1 MAGLS
6 LPVLPTPLLV
16 VVIIL
21 GLVYA
26 RSRLAWR
33 KRCLGRPLPPG
44 PAKLPLLGNVFNVP
58 TSKPWT
64 AYRDMGLKYGT
75 YSSTAMDVTMS
86 TDGII
91 PRSYNA
97 LERARP
103 VYLSA
108 KRCRY
113 DYRVP

>member
-16 VVIIL
+16 AVVIL

-26 RSRLAWR
+26 QSQLAWR
-33 KRCLGRPLPPG
+33 KRCLGRSLPPG
-44 PAKLPLLGNVFNVP
+44 PAKLPLLGNMFNVP
-58 TSKPWT
+58 MSKPWA

-75 YSSTAMDVTMS
+75 HSSIAMDVTTN
-86 TDGII
+86 TDDII

-97 LERARP
+97 LECAGP

-108 KRCRY
+108 QRRRY
-113 DYRVP
+113 DYRVS